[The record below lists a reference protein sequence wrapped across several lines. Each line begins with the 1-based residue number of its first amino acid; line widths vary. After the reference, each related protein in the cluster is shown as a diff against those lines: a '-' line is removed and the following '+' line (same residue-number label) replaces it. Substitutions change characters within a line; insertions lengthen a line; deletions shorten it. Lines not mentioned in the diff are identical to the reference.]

1 MTKEKLTNAAVQI
14 IRGYKVFYSDLTART
29 GFQYEIGK
37 SYEMD
42 ESPIACQRGFHFC
55 KALKDCFNY
64 FQFDP
69 RNRIAIVEAYGEC
82 VDDDGGKSATNKI
95 RILNEISWYEALDL
109 LNNGKANTGMN
120 NDGNDNS
127 GNDNTGDKNTGNTN
141 SGNNNSGEDN
151 NGDKNTGDNNNGNQ
165 NAGDNN
171 TGSFNTGNDNDGD
184 MNSGNRNAGND
195 NTGSYND
202 GHQNAGDENLGS
214 KNSGNENIGYGNS
227 GSKNKGDYNT
237 GLLNFGNENTGNGN
251 AGNNNAG
258 SKNIGNHNTGDWNE
272 CDYSTGVFNQTAG
285 NIRMFNKP
293 SRWTLNDWKKSRA
306 RIILS
311 TCPTFKC
318 ETSTKADYFD
328 ENEAERTENTDV
340 THNYICFKRQTA
352 SERQKWWNQL
362 PKDDKDE
369 VFSLPNFDPKVFEE
383 ITGIDVSRT
392 YKAKKK
398 KKK

>member
-1 MTKEKLTNAAVQI
+1 MNNAVQI
-14 IRGYKVFYSDLTART
+14 IKGYKVFYSDLTART

-37 SYEMD
+37 SYEID

-82 VDDDGGKSATNKI
+82 VNDDGGKSATNKI
-95 RILNEISWYEALDL
+95 RILKEISWYEALDL
-109 LNNGKANTGMN
+109 LNNGKANTGIN
-120 NDGNDNS
+120 NS
-127 GNDNTGDKNTGNTN
+127 GN
-141 SGNNNSGEDN
+141 
-151 NGDKNTGDNNNGNQ
+151 
-165 NAGDNN
+165 NN

-184 MNSGNRNAGND
+184 MNSGNRNVGND
-195 NTGSYND
+195 NSGSYND

-258 SKNIGNHNTGDWNE
+258 SKNIGNHNTGDWND
-272 CDYSTGVFNQTAG
+272 CDYSTGVFNQTPG

-293 SRWTLNDWKKSRA
+293 SRWTLNQE
-306 RIILS
+306 L
-311 TCPTFKC
+311 
-318 ETSTKADYFD
+318 
-328 ENEAERTENTDV
+328 
-340 THNYICFKRQTA
+340 A
-352 SERQKWWNQL
+352 SSYQPAPPLNAKHRQKVAIL
-362 PKDDKDE
+362 
-369 VFSLPNFDPKVFEE
+369 
-383 ITGIDVSRT
+383 
-392 YKAKKK
+392 KKQI
-398 KKK
+398 

>member
-1 MTKEKLTNAAVQI
+1 MNDTPKI
-14 IRGYKVFYSDLTART
+14 IKGYKVFYSNLTAHA

-82 VDDDGGKSATNKI
+82 VDDASGKSATNKI
-95 RILNEISWYEALDL
+95 RILKEISWYEALDL

-120 NDGNDNS
+120 NNGNSNS
-127 GNDNTGDKNTGNTN
+127 GDDNDENKNTGNRN
-141 SGNNNSGEDN
+141 FGDNNSGDDN
-151 NGDKNTGDNNNGNQ
+151 NGNGNTGNKNDGNR
-165 NAGDNN
+165 NVGDAND
-171 TGSFNTGNDNDGD
+171 GLFNTGNDNRGNK
-184 MNSGNRNAGND
+184 NSGNFNAGNE

-202 GHQNAGDENLGS
+202 GHKNVGSENLGS
-214 KNSGNENIGYGNS
+214 KNSGNKNIGYGNS

-237 GLLNFGNENTGNGN
+237 GLLNLGNKNTGNDN
-251 AGNNNAG
+251 EGNNNTG
-258 SKNIGNHNTGDWNE
+258 NKNIGNHNTGDWND
-272 CDYSTGVFNQTAG
+272 CDYSTGVFNQTPS
-285 NIRMFNKP
+285 NIRMFNKT

-306 RIILS
+306 CSVLIS
-311 TCPTFKC
+311 CPTFKHG
-318 ETSTKADYFD
+318 TSTMSSDFKI
-328 ENEAERTENTDV
+328 NKMERTPNADI
-340 THNYICFKRQTA
+340 THTYMFFEKPIA
-352 SERQKWWNQL
+352 SERQKWWNHL
-362 PKDDKDE
+362 PQDDKE
-369 VFSLPNFDPKVFEE
+369 AVFSLPNFNPKIFEE